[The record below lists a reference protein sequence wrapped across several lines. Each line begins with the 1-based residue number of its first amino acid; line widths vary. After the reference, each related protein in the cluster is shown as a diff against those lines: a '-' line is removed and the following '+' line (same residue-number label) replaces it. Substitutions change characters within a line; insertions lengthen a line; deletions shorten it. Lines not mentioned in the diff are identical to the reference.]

1 MNIKKA
7 AAMFDLSVDTL
18 RYYERI
24 GVIPP
29 VKRNKSGYR
38 DYKVRNLNWIYL
50 AKNLRNAGLP
60 VEALIEFVHLAQM
73 PDNPKVNEAK
83 KQILYEQLEELD
95 QKIAEMQAVREIL
108 TYKIDTFDEHL
119 TKFRSGELTDDNVEK
134 LWERKNKITLALKQ
148 TPGFR
153 MKLRMIRGGK
163 YCYQKYVITCELL
176 VRNI

>member
-29 VKRNKSGYR
+29 VKRNESGYR
-38 DYKVRNLNWIYL
+38 DYKIRDLNWIYL
-50 AKNLRNAGLP
+50 AKNLRNAGLS

-73 PDNPKVNEAK
+73 PDNPKVDEAK

-108 TYKIDTFDEHL
+108 TY
-119 TKFRSGELTDDNVEK
+119 
-134 LWERKNKITLALKQ
+134 
-148 TPGFR
+148 
-153 MKLRMIRGGK
+153 
-163 YCYQKYVITCELL
+163 
-176 VRNI
+176 